1 VCGTYARI
9 QESGATMNQQP
20 HSSATTVLTKAEKLE
35 QLRRKMA
42 SIPARSDGTEPATP
56 SVMLKP
62 VGERE
67 PTPIV
72 ATAQSTLRM
81 LPVPEPIGDLIPR
94 GGLARGTVVSVDG
107 AASVLIGLL
116 ATVTAASGHV
126 AVIGMPGLG
135 LLAFH
140 EQGGDLAKVALVPQ
154 PKDAAIDC
162 AAILLEGFDVV
173 VLGLS
178 GGAVTPSRGRAV
190 AARAKSKGS
199 LLIVTEGQWEGPDL
213 RISSRVSGYTGLTAG
228 RGRVTGVRLDVAAVG
243 KGFQQRTGSMEI
255 RDESGQLRW
264 ATVDDNALTA
274 TPLRAAQ

>member
-1 VCGTYARI
+1 MTELSDQVTPVPA
-9 QESGATMNQQP
+9 
-20 HSSATTVLTKAEKLE
+20 VLSKAEKLE

-56 SVMLKP
+56 SVMLRP
-62 VGERE
+62 VDERE

-81 LPVPEPIGDLIPR
+81 LPVPKPIGDLLPR
-94 GGLARGTVVSVDG
+94 GGLARGTVLSVDG

-116 ATVTAASGHV
+116 ATVTAAGGHV

-190 AARAKSKGS
+190 AARARSKGS
-199 LLIVTEGQWEGPDL
+199 LLIVTEGQWDGPDL
-213 RISSRVSGYTGLTAG
+213 RISSRVGGYTGLTAG
-228 RGRVTGVRLDVAAVG
+228 RGRVTGIQLDVAAAG
-243 KGFQQRTGSMEI
+243 KGFQQRTGRMEI
-255 RDESGQLRW
+255 CDDTGQLRW
-264 ATVDDNALTA
+264 ATVVDSALTS
-274 TPLRAAQ
+274 TPPLRAAQ

>member
-1 VCGTYARI
+1 MAELSDQAALGP
-9 QESGATMNQQP
+9 S
-20 HSSATTVLTKAEKLE
+20 VLTKAEKLE

-81 LPVPEPIGDLIPR
+81 LPVPKPIGDLLPR

-116 ATVTAASGHV
+116 ATVTAAGGHV

-140 EQGGDLAKVALVPQ
+140 EQGGNLAKLALVPQ

-173 VLGLS
+173 VLGLA
-178 GGAVTPSRGRAV
+178 GGSVTPSRGRAV
-190 AARAKSKGS
+190 AARARSKGS
-199 LLIVTEGQWEGPDL
+199 LLIVTEGEWDGPDL
-213 RISSRVSGYTGLTAG
+213 RISSRVSGYSGLSAG
-228 RGRVTGVRLDVAAVG
+228 RGRVTGIQLDVAAAG
-243 KGFQQRTGSMEI
+243 KGFQQRTGSLEI
-255 RDESGQLRW
+255 RDDTGQLRW
-264 ATVDDNALTA
+264 ATVDDTTLASTP
-274 TPLRAAQ
+274 PLRAAQ

>member
-1 VCGTYARI
+1 MM
-9 QESGATMNQQP
+9 SQQP
-20 HSSATTVLTKAEKLE
+20 RSSATSVLTKADKLE

-42 SIPARSDGTEPATP
+42 SIPGRTEPATP

-62 VGERE
+62 VGEKE

-81 LPVPEPIGDLIPR
+81 LPVPEPIGDLLPR

-116 ATVTAASGHV
+116 AAVTAAGGHV

-140 EQGGDLAKVALVPQ
+140 EQGGNLAKLALIPA

-190 AARAKSKGS
+190 AARARSKGS
-199 LLIVTEGQWEGPDL
+199 LLIVTEGQWDGPDL
-213 RISSRVSGYTGLTAG
+213 RISSRVAGYTGLTAG
-228 RGRVTGVRLDVAAVG
+228 KGRVTGVRLDVAAAG
-243 KGFQQRTGSMEI
+243 KGFQQRTGSLEI
-255 RDESGQLRW
+255 RDGTGQLRW
-264 ATVDDNALTA
+264 ATVDDTTLTS
-274 TPLRAAQ
+274 TPPLRAAQ